1 MTKEEKEEFAAL
13 IDAAFA
19 RHPPICPN
27 GIDPETAATLK
38 AFSDAVR
45 SGKKTVYKTVLTA
58 VACFSIQGIIWQRK
72 QQRWKL
78 RLGK

>member
-1 MTKEEKEEFAAL
+1 MTKEEKEELAAL

-27 GIDPETAATLK
+27 RIDPETAATLK

-58 VACFSIQGIIWQRK
+58 VATAILGTIVLGIREFLTLNK
-72 QQRWKL
+72 
-78 RLGK
+78 